1 MFSPGREKGASH
13 RSRRVFAACGE
24 ELSPVEGLGKPGKE
38 TEEGRLHS
46 KVCGAVSD
54 ACMHACME

>member
-46 KVCGAVSD
+46 KV
-54 ACMHACME
+54 